1 MRWLRIRA
9 RNMDINKQT
18 RLWALSH
25 ISLLALVA
33 SLGACTTVDDPG
45 AYTLCTPTPPATTCG
60 DNVDIQVK

>member
-1 MRWLRIRA
+1 MG
-9 RNMDINKQT
+9 INKQT

-25 ISLLALVA
+25 ISSLALIA

-60 DNVDIQVK
+60 DNVDVQVK